1 MDNYIPDVKQTE
13 DHTAEE
19 QAEEDEFLDA
29 VVNTDIMKM
38 TIDFLVQKNFLK
50 SPSEAKSKLQELWF
64 QRYDRD
70 GTSNTVLGSSGFEHV
85 FIGESKQNEV
95 SGFHGWVHFYL
106 EENVGNINYL
116 GYIEH
121 IDFGKNIHGLTD
133 IFKWNGE
140 MKPIGGGFIGTPPE
154 LDMAVYTICVLTR
167 SGKPCP
173 ASFNGKIFNIKA
185 FVNVN
190 NGHQNVGSSFP
201 EF

>member
-70 GTSNTVLGSSGFEHV
+70 GTSNTVLGS
-85 FIGESKQNEV
+85 
-95 SGFHGWVHFYL
+95 
-106 EENVGNINYL
+106 
-116 GYIEH
+116 
-121 IDFGKNIHGLTD
+121 
-133 IFKWNGE
+133 
-140 MKPIGGGFIGTPPE
+140 
-154 LDMAVYTICVLTR
+154 R
-167 SGKPCP
+167 
-173 ASFNGKIFNIKA
+173 
-185 FVNVN
+185 FVN
-190 NGHQNVGSSFP
+190 QF
-201 EF
+201 F